1 MKLYLFVALFF
12 ITNFTSVSLAQ
23 NCNANAGTIDF
34 TDNITVCYK
43 DNLNMISISGFTNVN
58 EPYSCI
64 AWGFWVMDDPLGV
77 FSGHIKKS
85 DIGAQPSGNNPY
97 NDPNFAGFSAIGN
110 PAYILPE
117 NNGVTY
123 CVRAVTLANCK
134 LNPPFL
140 KESCFDVS
148 DECLLVYMN
157 KEINIQSLRVE
168 CDDDVCENCLEYSVQ
183 IFGGDAQT
191 NGTTFSVDIN
201 VNETIYNIA
210 NVKNEDII
218 TIGDVTNPN
227 STPKGL
233 GKLEIT
239 ATDAIGCLQKM
250 EPSGIL
256 EGGKFCGNTCG
267 SDAGTLTVT
276 ITGKTKDA
284 GIYNG
289 SDTYF
294 STSKPFILCFTD
306 GIEIMSNMDFTEPP
320 TGPYPGMSYSINE
333 GFPVEALLDQD
344 PKWTGVFWTG
354 ELTITSDPYLNN
366 TYQNTMHLIRTC
378 FLNTKQY
385 PYSSDPNDFPDN
397 TIYYVPFVDDCIGSG
412 FPCPNLDSNGDGC
425 YDYNGAVGIT
435 YLNPII
441 AIGNQT
447 CRGLELTFLG
457 GYPEFYGG
465 LYTIDFM
472 SNGNPIAEDLTTGY
486 GGKLLVEG
494 LNYNET
500 ISIEVTDPQGC
511 QQTMPDQNYFFE
523 APNLTFTKMDSVY
536 CTKELP
542 INLIANALP
551 DTTTSNASYTIV
563 IYRNSAPNQ
572 NSFEIIDANN
582 TAVYTISGNQIKDY
596 PINPENKAVFN
607 TGSLPASGCPY
618 TFKIYD
624 NKNNGQANCSF
635 NEGTG
640 AYIIYDNIS
649 GQYWPPSGPMVG
661 NWGASNTW
669 FLGCPP
675 DHVITASYTGAGINN
690 NGNGTAFFDPLT
702 AGIGVHTICY
712 NLTYDEVCEYQYCQT
727 TKVVDDL
734 AIDEFVAIESCEFPF
749 DLTKVPISGIG
760 LTNATIDYLIND
772 NGLVGNSIQNP
783 TSVLSGTYFISA
795 SLNSCTVYEPITVK
809 PFDNFSLAPIPAIN
823 LCVPYDLNLIPIYD
837 SNGNLFLSDK
847 LTFFENINGE
857 VGNEVNSL
865 IEKPGWYWINVT
877 FENCNQFLSINIT
890 NFNDVLLPILPADT
904 SICLGNALPASITAV
919 GNNINWY
926 SDVNLTSF
934 LASGNTIALPNYFD
948 KDKPGFYSIYATQS
962 SNGCQS
968 NAAAY
973 NIIVLDLPN
982 KPILPADTSICLGDA
997 LPASITAVGNN
1008 INWYSDVNLTSFLA
1022 SGNTIALPNYFDK
1035 DKSGFYSIYATQSS
1049 NGCQSNYSMYLIGVL
1064 PDPIAL
1070 FDVIDNGTGGIV
1082 CTNLSQNVNSDPLGK
1097 YIWNFGD
1104 GQTSSDI
1111 NPTHQY
1117 AENGTYL
1124 VQLAAIA
1131 CNDTSYFEQEL
1142 TITTIGLQTNWQ
1154 TNKYNW
1160 LTIYPKLVLQG
1171 QSFVLNY
1178 HCSTSIKTSAF
1189 TIFNIFGEVVYT
1201 QNNVLPNEIIQNN
1214 LPSGIYLCQL
1224 TLNYKQILTGK
1235 LIVI

>member
-1 MKLYLFVALFF
+1 
-12 ITNFTSVSLAQ
+12 
-23 NCNANAGTIDF
+23 
-34 TDNITVCYK
+34 
-43 DNLNMISISGFTNVN
+43 
-58 EPYSCI
+58 
-64 AWGFWVMDDPLGV
+64 
-77 FSGHIKKS
+77 
-85 DIGAQPSGNNPY
+85 
-97 NDPNFAGFSAIGN
+97 
-110 PAYILPE
+110 
-117 NNGVTY
+117 
-123 CVRAVTLANCK
+123 
-134 LNPPFL
+134 
-140 KESCFDVS
+140 
-148 DECLLVYMN
+148 
-157 KEINIQSLRVE
+157 
-168 CDDDVCENCLEYSVQ
+168 
-183 IFGGDAQT
+183 
-191 NGTTFSVDIN
+191 
-201 VNETIYNIA
+201 
-210 NVKNEDII
+210 
-218 TIGDVTNPN
+218 
-227 STPKGL
+227 
-233 GKLEIT
+233 
-239 ATDAIGCLQKM
+239 
-250 EPSGIL
+250 
-256 EGGKFCGNTCG
+256 
-267 SDAGTLTVT
+267 
-276 ITGKTKDA
+276 
-284 GIYNG
+284 
-289 SDTYF
+289 
-294 STSKPFILCFTD
+294 
-306 GIEIMSNMDFTEPP
+306 
-320 TGPYPGMSYSINE
+320 
-333 GFPVEALLDQD
+333 
-344 PKWTGVFWTG
+344 
-354 ELTITSDPYLNN
+354 
-366 TYQNTMHLIRTC
+366 
-378 FLNTKQY
+378 
-385 PYSSDPNDFPDN
+385 
-397 TIYYVPFVDDCIGSG
+397 
-412 FPCPNLDSNGDGC
+412 
-425 YDYNGAVGIT
+425 
-435 YLNPII
+435 
-441 AIGNQT
+441 
-447 CRGLELTFLG
+447 
-457 GYPEFYGG
+457 
-465 LYTIDFM
+465 
-472 SNGNPIAEDLTTGY
+472 
-486 GGKLLVEG
+486 
-494 LNYNET
+494 
-500 ISIEVTDPQGC
+500 
-511 QQTMPDQNYFFE
+511 MPDQNYFFE

-968 NAAAY
+968 N
-973 NIIVLDLPN
+973 
-982 KPILPADTSICLGDA
+982 
-997 LPASITAVGNN
+997 
-1008 INWYSDVNLTSFLA
+1008 
-1022 SGNTIALPNYFDK
+1022 
-1035 DKSGFYSIYATQSS
+1035 
-1049 NGCQSNYSMYLIGVL
+1049 YSMYLIGVL

>member
-1 MKLYLFVALFF
+1 
-12 ITNFTSVSLAQ
+12 
-23 NCNANAGTIDF
+23 
-34 TDNITVCYK
+34 
-43 DNLNMISISGFTNVN
+43 
-58 EPYSCI
+58 
-64 AWGFWVMDDPLGV
+64 
-77 FSGHIKKS
+77 
-85 DIGAQPSGNNPY
+85 
-97 NDPNFAGFSAIGN
+97 
-110 PAYILPE
+110 
-117 NNGVTY
+117 
-123 CVRAVTLANCK
+123 
-134 LNPPFL
+134 
-140 KESCFDVS
+140 
-148 DECLLVYMN
+148 
-157 KEINIQSLRVE
+157 
-168 CDDDVCENCLEYSVQ
+168 
-183 IFGGDAQT
+183 
-191 NGTTFSVDIN
+191 
-201 VNETIYNIA
+201 
-210 NVKNEDII
+210 
-218 TIGDVTNPN
+218 
-227 STPKGL
+227 
-233 GKLEIT
+233 
-239 ATDAIGCLQKM
+239 
-250 EPSGIL
+250 
-256 EGGKFCGNTCG
+256 
-267 SDAGTLTVT
+267 
-276 ITGKTKDA
+276 
-284 GIYNG
+284 
-289 SDTYF
+289 
-294 STSKPFILCFTD
+294 
-306 GIEIMSNMDFTEPP
+306 
-320 TGPYPGMSYSINE
+320 
-333 GFPVEALLDQD
+333 
-344 PKWTGVFWTG
+344 
-354 ELTITSDPYLNN
+354 
-366 TYQNTMHLIRTC
+366 
-378 FLNTKQY
+378 
-385 PYSSDPNDFPDN
+385 
-397 TIYYVPFVDDCIGSG
+397 
-412 FPCPNLDSNGDGC
+412 
-425 YDYNGAVGIT
+425 
-435 YLNPII
+435 
-441 AIGNQT
+441 
-447 CRGLELTFLG
+447 
-457 GYPEFYGG
+457 
-465 LYTIDFM
+465 
-472 SNGNPIAEDLTTGY
+472 
-486 GGKLLVEG
+486 
-494 LNYNET
+494 
-500 ISIEVTDPQGC
+500 
-511 QQTMPDQNYFFE
+511 MPDQNYFFE